1 MKLSRKFLFVAV
13 AVILS
18 VSTLAM
24 TAVYAIGEVS
34 TCNNNLNMTAT
45 SFVIFD
51 DVGEVSISFVGYTGI
66 TTEAIV
72 ESKIQ
77 KKTLFWWSDVDNGET
92 DNTYD
97 KTTLSAGDTI
107 RFSNIEFMM
116 EPVKETGWKIIGSD
130 ISWFVPCESLA
141 FLNNSSNYK
150 AENCEV
156 EQDISSDYLIAQEAG
171 IGETA
176 ILIAQSVADPA
187 KRDTLK
193 ISIIAKAN

>member
-24 TAVYAIGEVS
+24 TAVYAIGGVS

-92 DNTYD
+92 DNTWVDHFYSISGSLSH
-97 KTTLSAGDTI
+97 TLEITKKGTYRAVVTYTVKGTGGADDVI
-107 RFSNIEFMM
+107 DEVVEF
-116 EPVKETGWKIIGSD
+116 V
-130 ISWFVPCESLA
+130 
-141 FLNNSSNYK
+141 YK
-150 AENCEV
+150 
-156 EQDISSDYLIAQEAG
+156 
-171 IGETA
+171 
-176 ILIAQSVADPA
+176 
-187 KRDTLK
+187 
-193 ISIIAKAN
+193 